1 MIGGLGTVLAGA
13 SVGFWASNG
22 AAALLKNKMAIF
34 RIKKT
39 FPTTSAALHK
49 KVLLGSGT
57 FDSAKGKGCKQ
68 ERNDMRKMVP
78 LGKEARAKRRHE
90 TSPKQGP
97 QQLV

>member
-1 MIGGLGTVLAGA
+1 MIGARGAVLIVT

-22 AAALLKNKMAIF
+22 AAALLKYKMAIV
-34 RIKKT
+34 RIKQT
-39 FPTTSAALHK
+39 FLTTSGALHK

-68 ERNDMRKMVP
+68 ERNATRKMVP

>member
-22 AAALLKNKMAIF
+22 AAALLKYKMAIV
-34 RIKKT
+34 RIKQT

-57 FDSAKGKGCKQ
+57 FDSAKGEACKQ
-68 ERNDMRKMVP
+68 QRNTRRKMVP
-78 LGKEARAKRRHE
+78 EEA
-90 TSPKQGP
+90 SY
-97 QQLV
+97 